1 MNKRMLNKETGFLH
15 AYVLRKKQRQNNE
28 RLLGTWDINS

>member
-15 AYVLRKKQRQNNE
+15 AYVFRKKPDKTMSVYLE
-28 RLLGTWDINS
+28 PGI